1 MIVLTKLEP
10 QYALKNQMIGVKI
23 DLENTGNTE
32 KRAEI
37 LVYVSEKSQHITNNI
52 FDKRDSL
59 NTLRTELIDSN
70 KSMSL
75 YIPLKNGILVDRGVI
90 SYTVELK
97 EL

>member
-1 MIVLTKLEP
+1 MIVLTRLEP

-37 LVYVSEKSQHITNNI
+37 LVFVSEKSQHITNNI

-59 NTLRTELIDSN
+59 NTLRTEVIAGN
-70 KSMSL
+70 KSVSL
-75 YIPLKNGILVDRGVI
+75 YIPLKNGILVERGVI

-97 EL
+97 EF